1 MPLSLGALQQMV
13 EQNDQKN
20 EEAHKRLRLDLRDA
34 EEKNHELERR
44 LREIDNKVGL
54 LIAAP
59 PPDVTT
65 LRFPLPIVIG
75 IAAGFLTIGGGIL
88 GLNSAQKQSQS
99 DLASLRSEV
108 INRLDTSSAASS
120 VSIQNLKETII
131 RLEQQQR
138 LQYAEFQTFRQ
149 DNARRSR

>member
-1 MPLSLGALQQMV
+1 MPLSLGALQQVV

-20 EEAHKRLRLDLRDA
+20 EEAHKRLRTDLRD
-34 EEKNHELERR
+34 EEEHVHDLERR
-44 LREIDNKVGL
+44 LRELDSKVAL
-54 LIAAP
+54 LLAAP
-59 PPDVTT
+59 PPDVMT

-88 GLNSAQKQSQS
+88 KSQS
-99 DLASLRSEV
+99 DLSSLRTEV
-108 INRLDTSSAASS
+108 INRLDATSNASS

>member
-1 MPLSLGALQQMV
+1 MGLSLGALQQVV

-20 EEAHKRLRLDLRDA
+20 EEAHKRLRTDLRDS
-34 EEKNHELERR
+34 EDKVYDLERR
-44 LREIDNKVGL
+44 IRELDSRVAL
-54 LIAAP
+54 LVAAP

-75 IAAGFLTIGGGIL
+75 IAAGFIAIGGGII
-88 GLNSAQKQSQS
+88 KSQA
-99 DLASLRSEV
+99 DLSSLRTEV
-108 INRLDTSSAASS
+108 INRLDSSSSASA

>member
-1 MPLSLGALQQMV
+1 
-13 EQNDQKN
+13 
-20 EEAHKRLRLDLRDA
+20 
-34 EEKNHELERR
+34 
-44 LREIDNKVGL
+44 VGV

-88 GLNSAQKQSQS
+88 GINSAQKQSQS
-99 DLASLRSEV
+99 DIASLRAEV
-108 INRLDTSSAASS
+108 INRLDSSSTASTL
-120 VSIQNLKETII
+120 SIQNLKETII

-149 DNARRSR
+149 DNVRRSR